1 MNWKL
6 IFGLSLFGLGMA
18 FATVFII
25 PSYVEPFCWLVIFVI
40 VATVI
45 ARSQPDRPFVH
56 GLLLGIVN
64 GVWITCAH
72 VVFFDQYIAKH
83 PKEAAM
89 MKSMTMPVSPRA
101 MMAIV
106 GPLVGIISGIVIGV
120 LALLAV
126 KLAKGRTSSA
136 SA

>member
-40 VATVI
+40 VAMVI
-45 ARSQPDRPFVH
+45 ARSRPDRPFVH
-56 GLLLGIVN
+56 GLLVGIVN
-64 GVWITCAH
+64 SVWITCAH